1 MCTRANPANPAN
13 PVCWIVPPHIL
24 KHAAESGDA
33 DARRQ
38 ALRVMELSASIRGH
52 RAASGRLFAATPS
65 AAPRRAVYDAQHGTR
80 LPGAFVR
87 DERGP
92 QSSDE
97 SVERAF
103 GGADSTYRFYRTLF
117 GRNSIDARGAAI
129 ESSVH
134 YSTRFDNAFW
144 NGRQMVYGDGDGV
157 LFNNFTGCL
166 DVIGHELT
174 HGVTS
179 YEADLDY
186 HGQPGALN
194 ESMSD
199 VFGVLVKQ
207 WSLSGSD
214 PRQAN
219 PRTASW
225 LIGEGLLAGG
235 IRGKALR
242 SMAAPGTAY
251 DDPRLG
257 KDPQPAHMKDYQR
270 LPDDD
275 DNGGVH
281 INSGIPN
288 HAFYL
293 AAVEIGRPAWERA
306 GQIWYDALTRYLR
319 HDSDFQSAAN
329 ATWTAAMV
337 RFGHGSLEQKAVEK
351 AWSAVGVPVAAPAL
365 L

>member
-1 MCTRANPANPAN
+1 MPNCANLTNPANHI
-13 PVCWIVPPHIL
+13 CWIVPPHIL
-24 KHAAESGDA
+24 KHAAQSGDPET
-33 DARRQ
+33 RRQ
-38 ALRVMELSASIRGH
+38 ALRVLELSASIRGH
-52 RAASGRLFAATPS
+52 RVASGRFFAAVPVGT
-65 AAPRRAVYDAQHGTR
+65 ARRAVYDAHHGTR
-80 LPGAFVR
+80 LPGVFVR

-92 QSSDE
+92 QSPDA
-97 SVERAF
+97 SVEQAF
-103 GGADSTYRFYRTLF
+103 GGADATWRFYRMLF

-157 LFNNFTGCL
+157 LFKDFTSCL

-179 YEADLDY
+179 YEADLAY
-186 HGQPGALN
+186 HGQSGALN

-199 VFGVLVKQ
+199 VFGILVKQ
-207 WSLSGSD
+207 WSLSATD
-214 PRQAN
+214 ARQAN
-219 PRTASW
+219 PTTASW
-225 LIGEGLLAGG
+225 LIGEGLLGESIKG
-235 IRGKALR
+235 RGLR
-242 SMAAPGTAY
+242 SMEAPGTAY

-275 DNGGVH
+275 DDGGVH

-329 ATWTAAMV
+329 ATWAAAAA
-337 RFGHGSLEQKAVEK
+337 RYGQGSVEQKAIEK
-351 AWSAVGVPVAAPAL
+351 AWSAVGVPVAAQAL